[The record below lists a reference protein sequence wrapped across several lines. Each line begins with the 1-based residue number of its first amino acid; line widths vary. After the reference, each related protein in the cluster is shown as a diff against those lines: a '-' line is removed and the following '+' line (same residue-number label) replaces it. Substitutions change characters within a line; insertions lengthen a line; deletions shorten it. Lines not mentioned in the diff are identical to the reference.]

1 MAENQNIGKFVYFC
15 CLAMLVL
22 LRKCCLRNF
31 WPSSSEDSSRKFS
44 VQLSDYRLLILLNC
58 IHAARIY
65 RFFKWIKMGANQ
77 HWWWITVDAAV
88 WAPVPRHPF
97 ECQKGWP
104 LGTYPFWHFCP
115 LRPVSLVSF
124 LLCPIVR
131 DRPCEYRCVS
141 LAQFAGEVIG
151 EFC

>member
-15 CLAMLVL
+15 CLAMLIPL
-22 LRKCCLRNF
+22 WKCCLPNF
-31 WPSSSEDSSRKFS
+31 GQLLQKIVVGSFQCSFQITACWFYLSESMQHES
-44 VQLSDYRLLILLNC
+44 
-58 IHAARIY
+58 

-124 LLCPIVR
+124 LLCPIVC
-131 DRPCEYRCVS
+131 DRPCGYRCVT
-141 LAQFAGEVIG
+141 LAQFAGEVTG